1 MRWGII
7 AALVFGCGVGLA
19 DEPAADA
26 PKEADPVQE
35 KIEAAT
41 QRYYEAIEKIEKDL
55 CRQIDAMV
63 ESYADRGELEIVI
76 ELQNQKK
83 QFLETGYPP
92 AAPVFASNRRRAQIE
107 ITKAVNRMDR
117 AYSDVVAQLTRQRD
131 FTSATR
137 MRDEWKEILATIN
150 PNIGDGFE
158 AIRQAK
164 LQKAGLAERTPE
176 KATVPQQTEAAST
189 DQTVPDILKAI
200 NGGLSTEQQDFVRK
214 LPYLTDGIAKAL
226 SRTSGDIGFDNL
238 KKISGRHAEM
248 LLNGPEKIFSFYNPT
263 VLTEDF
269 LAVME
274 NCQKK
279 TKLYV
284 LNTPID
290 VVHFERLKT
299 NKNVQI
305 NYALHLHTEAH
316 IQKLLELGLNPP
328 EVLLCDEYLP
338 GNIDVALRLQL
349 NGIGVKKCVICPPR
363 SGPVL
368 KADFVRGIEKLSCLL
383 VFLRFKNID
392 LDLLPTLKKR
402 SDNGFPTLFVNC
414 TMPNGEFRERLE
426 DYDIHFVTANRDQIV
441 QQTKPFL
448 DKWLEDKKKLTE

>member
-7 AALVFGCGVGLA
+7 AALVLSCGVVLA
-19 DEPAADA
+19 QEPAADA

-63 ESYADRGELEIVI
+63 ESYADRGDLEIVI

-83 QFLETGYPP
+83 QFLESGYPP

-107 ITKAVNRMDR
+107 ITKAINRMDR
-117 AYSDVVAQLTRQRD
+117 AYSDVVAQLTRKRD

-150 PNIGDGFE
+150 PKIGDGFE

-164 LQKAGLAERTPE
+164 LQKAGLAERTAE
-176 KATVPQQTEAAST
+176 KDPVPQQTAVAST
-189 DQTVPDILKAI
+189 DQTIPDILKAI
-200 NGGLSTEQQDFVRK
+200 NGGLARKQDAFVRK

-226 SRTSGDIGFDNL
+226 SRSSGILYFDNL
-238 KKISGRHAEM
+238 KTISGRHGEM
-248 LLNGPEKIFSFYNPT
+248 LLDGPLKNFIFFGPT
-263 VLTEDF
+263 ELTEDF

-279 TKLYV
+279 TALLV
-284 LNTPID
+284 RGTPIN
-290 VVHFERLKT
+290 VVHFERLMA
-299 NKNVQI
+299 NENLQFS
-305 NYALHLHTEAH
+305 YALHLYTEAH
-316 IQKLLELGLNPP
+316 IKKLLELGKTPTNDLRN
-328 EVLLCDEYLP
+328 DSYLQ
-338 GNIDVALRLQL
+338 GDIDVALRLQP
-349 NGIGVKKCVICPPR
+349 NGSNRYSIFQKV
-363 SGPVL
+363 SNVL
-368 KADFVRGIEKLSCLL
+368 EADRVRGIEKLSCLL
-383 VFLRFKNID
+383 EFHGYKQID
-392 LDLLPTLKKR
+392 LQLLPILKKR

-414 TMPNGEFRERLE
+414 TMPNGEFREKLE
-426 DYDIHFVTANRDQIV
+426 GYNIYFLTTNKNESSGRQLR
-441 QQTKPFL
+441 PFM

>member
-7 AALVFGCGVGLA
+7 AALILWCGVGLA
-19 DEPAADA
+19 QKPAADA
-26 PKEADPVQE
+26 PKKADPVQE

-150 PNIGDGFE
+150 PKIGDGFE

-164 LQKAGLAERTPE
+164 LQKAGLAERTTE
-176 KATVPQQTEAAST
+176 KVPVPQQTEAAST

-200 NGGLSTEQQDFVRK
+200 NGGLTPEQDAFVRK

-226 SRTSGDIGFDNL
+226 SRTSGHLNFDNL
-238 KKISGRHAEM
+238 RSISGRHTEM
-248 LLNGPEKIFSFYNPT
+248 LLNDGPAKKFYFDSPT
-263 VLTEDF
+263 KLSEDF
-269 LAVME
+269 LVVMG
-274 NCQKK
+274 NCEKRAH
-279 TKLYV
+279 LSVYA
-284 LNTPID
+284 TPISII
-290 VVHFERLKT
+290 HFEQLMT
-299 NKNVQI
+299 NKNLDFD
-305 NYALHLHTEAH
+305 YGLHLLTEAH
-316 IQKLLELGLNPP
+316 IQKLLDLGKQPTAHRF
-328 EVLLCDEYLP
+328 DERFLQE
-338 GNIDVALRLQL
+338 DLDMALRLQP
-349 NGIGVKKCVICPPR
+349 NGNDVYSIYASGDFAIEANMVIGVERLCA
-363 SGPVL
+363 L
-368 KADFVRGIEKLSCLL
+368 LNLHDFRK
-383 VFLRFKNID
+383 ID
-392 LDLLPTLKKR
+392 PNLIPILKKR
-402 SDNGFPTLFVNC
+402 CDNGFPTVFVNC

-426 DYDIHFVTANRDQIV
+426 GFGIHFLTTNKHEPTWK
-441 QQTKPFL
+441 QTQPFL